1 MERLLAF
8 DIAKKIA
15 KPAANAAGL
24 MLRSA
29 SGDSTK
35 IVLLISTG
43 GRDGN
48 DRVRAAASDYRLRS
62 GKEMEYAV
70 RGKSVEAVFE
80 GEGAVASAIDFMSG
94 LSFVSEEINEI
105 VEFFGRYSASRFG
118 GQVFEPIGLD
128 ADEGAFRIKLS
139 LLTDDE
145 TADEA
150 VYEAIMPAL
159 NEYNMGIVKGNS

>member
-1 MERLLAF
+1 MERLLTF

-24 MLRSA
+24 VLRSA
-29 SGDSTK
+29 SGDSAR

-43 GRDGN
+43 GREGN
-48 DRVRAAASDYRLRS
+48 DRVRAAAADYRLRS
-62 GKEMEYAV
+62 GKGVEYTV
-70 RGKSVEAVFE
+70 RGKSVEVIFE
-80 GEGAVASAIDFMSG
+80 GEGAVVSAMDFASG
-94 LSFVSEEINEI
+94 LNFVSEEIGEI
-105 VEFFGRYSASRFG
+105 VEFFGKHLGAEFRG
-118 GQVFEPIGLD
+118 EPFEPIGLD

-145 TADEA
+145 TADEDI
-150 VYEAIMPAL
+150 YDAIMPAL